1 MQLWI
6 LQYHLRWKTIQL
18 WMFQYH
24 LLWKTMQLWTFLVE
38 VRVLKG
44 LGDSKNTTFYLL
56 WEKENKMTKDGKKI
70 ENCEKDYN

>member
-44 LGDSKNTTFYLL
+44 LGD
-56 WEKENKMTKDGKKI
+56 
-70 ENCEKDYN
+70 